1 MTMTSHSHDRRH
13 ARRTVPPRAP
23 RRAAGALAAVAC
35 ALAVAASCVATA
47 SAADPVVLRG
57 TVTKVVDG
65 DTIKFESRGFEST
78 MRLIGI
84 DTPETK
90 RPGYPVQCGGPAASA
105 ETARLLPR
113 GTAIRVESDPTQ
125 DARDKYNRFLGYV
138 YVGRQGGARGSV
150 NYRLVRAGF
159 AKTYV
164 YGQVPFRYAGEFLAG
179 EIQAKKAR
187 IGVWGPPCNGDTTKP
202 QYGGGAAAGGSATP
216 GASSGK
222 CDPNYSG
229 ACIPSPPPDLDCSD
243 ITARRF
249 RIVGTDVHRFDS
261 DGDGIACEGSRR

>member
-1 MTMTSHSHDRRH
+1 MTMPRVLRH
-13 ARRTVPPRAP
+13 LVTPVTVTGAVLL
-23 RRAAGALAAVAC
+23 ASLVLAGT
-35 ALAVAASCVATA
+35 AVAAG
-47 SAADPVVLRG
+47 PVVLRG

-65 DTIKFESRGFEST
+65 DTIKFQSRGFETT

-105 ETARLLPR
+105 ETARLLPTGAR
-113 GTAIRVESDPTQ
+113 IRVESDPSQ

-138 YVGRQGGARGSV
+138 YVGSGGGARGSV
-150 NYRLVRAGF
+150 NYRLVATGF

-164 YGQVPFRYAGEFLAG
+164 YGDIPFRYAGAFIGAEVG
-179 EIQAKKAR
+179 AKKAR
-187 IGVWGPPCNGDTTKP
+187 RGVWGPPCNGDTTKP
-202 QYGGGAAAGGSATP
+202 QYGGGAAAGGAAASGAGSA
-216 GASSGK
+216 SGR

-229 ACIPSPPPDLDCSD
+229 ACIPPPPPDLDCSD
-243 ITARRF
+243 ITERRF
-249 RIVGTDVHRFDS
+249 RVVGTDIHRFDS